1 MPLFAKYWALCI
13 AWSSKVQPS
22 HSQRDIHVGKV
33 HIKSINNLE
42 AQLSDDTRMRSRVLI
57 CALIPV
63 TSDRV
68 VFWAMWAATL
78 HSMLGEHIVT
88 VSAIINAGDDD
99 HSCVLPFYSSFPLH
113 SHSLRPEF
121 FTDVSQIYWQ
131 AKPQT
136 GESRDSISELL
147 TPASASIPFPD
158 YFLCSMITSQ
168 KVRKASALHRQTQ
181 PCELLVSCLR
191 IYGDVPSVPLRVRWP
206 CSSHVSW

>member
-1 MPLFAKYWALCI
+1 MLLFAKYWALCI

-22 HSQRDIHVGKV
+22 HSQTDIHVGKV

-42 AQLSDDTRMRSRVLI
+42 AQLSDDIRIRSRVFI

-68 VFWAMWAATL
+68 VVWAMWAATL

-147 TPASASIPFPD
+147 APASASIPFPD
-158 YFLCSMITSQ
+158 YFL
-168 KVRKASALHRQTQ
+168 L
-181 PCELLVSCLR
+181 
-191 IYGDVPSVPLRVRWP
+191 YDN
-206 CSSHVSW
+206 